1 MEKIAVL
8 YIIIATLAIICLVL
22 FLLWYSV
29 YTKPNK
35 EVAYTNAIIKQKTPL
50 GYEAVSVDSNNQEN
64 SWLIKTTTILNPGD
78 VVKLVVFKQ

>member
-1 MEKIAVL
+1 MEKIAIL
-8 YIIIATLAIICLVL
+8 YIVIAFLATMCLIL

-35 EVAYTNAIIKQKTPL
+35 EVAYTNAIIKQKTTL
-50 GYEAVSVDSNNQEN
+50 GYEAVSIDSNNQEN